1 MINRKRTQI
10 IVDDLDW
17 QQLKRIDE
25 KRDKMALIS
34 DSNMALRRAKKEAYF
49 QVPKNMEMISKIM
62 HMFKL
67 KFLYFLSVIK
77 VNIFEYLTRV

>member
-1 MINRKRTQI
+1 LINRKRTQI

-34 DSNMALRRAKKEAYF
+34 DSNPAFRRAKKEAYF
-49 QVPKNMEMISKIM
+49 QVLNLE
-62 HMFKL
+62 
-67 KFLYFLSVIK
+67 
-77 VNIFEYLTRV
+77 N

>member
-1 MINRKRTQI
+1 LINRKRTQI

-34 DSNMALRRAKKEAYF
+34 DSNMAFRRAKKEAYF
-49 QVPKNMEMISKIM
+49 QVPKIN
-62 HMFKL
+62 F
-67 KFLYFLSVIK
+67 FQVC
-77 VNIFEYLTRV
+77 

>member
-1 MINRKRTQI
+1 LINRKRTQI

>member
-1 MINRKRTQI
+1 LINRKRTQI

-49 QVPKNMEMISKIM
+49 QVLNNNFYSS
-62 HMFKL
+62 
-67 KFLYFLSVIK
+67 LSNFSI
-77 VNIFEYLTRV
+77 

>member
-1 MINRKRTQI
+1 M
-10 IVDDLDW
+10 DW

-49 QVPKNMEMISKIM
+49 QVSNNMKI
-62 HMFKL
+62 
-67 KFLYFLSVIK
+67 IK
-77 VNIFEYLTRV
+77 MTFFQFQFFNIK

>member
-1 MINRKRTQI
+1 MLNRKRTQI

-49 QVPKNMEMISKIM
+49 QVPNQ
-62 HMFKL
+62 HFFV
-67 KFLYFLSVIK
+67 KFVQFFNIK
-77 VNIFEYLTRV
+77 

>member
-1 MINRKRTQI
+1 MIYLKHIQQALIHSPKHKEALINRKRTQI

-49 QVPKNMEMISKIM
+49 QVP
-62 HMFKL
+62 
-67 KFLYFLSVIK
+67 
-77 VNIFEYLTRV
+77 

>member
-1 MINRKRTQI
+1 MGNRKRTQI

-34 DSNMALRRAKKEAYF
+34 DSNLALRRAKKEAYF
-49 QVPKNMEMISKIM
+49 QVTL
-62 HMFKL
+62 KL
-67 KFLYFLSVIK
+67 KLLKSLILCVY
-77 VNIFEYLTRV
+77 YT

>member
-1 MINRKRTQI
+1 MSNRKRTQI

-34 DSNMALRRAKKEAYF
+34 DSDTAFRRAKKEAYF
-49 QVPKNMEMISKIM
+49 QVILNMYYVRFDTFFDLCFRS
-62 HMFKL
+62 
-67 KFLYFLSVIK
+67 IK
-77 VNIFEYLTRV
+77 Y